1 MSHYLDMK
9 TTITDAEALARALT
23 RMGISRDAIELHDKA
38 TTLNGWQGETRK
50 ANVIVRKQWLQSHQ
64 GQTQWSGG
72 TVYADMGFVQEEDGS
87 YKALVDDHNF
97 NPTWV
102 QKMSTYYNIE
112 KSKIELEAKKIK
124 YTESTEKGLPVI
136 KANIPLKGMA
146 RIVNRNAVSFN
157 S

>member
-1 MSHYLDMK
+1 
-9 TTITDAEALARALT
+9 
-23 RMGISRDAIELHDKA
+23 
-38 TTLNGWQGETRK
+38 
-50 ANVIVRKQWLQSHQ
+50 
-64 GQTQWSGG
+64 
-72 TVYADMGFVQEEDGS
+72 MGFVQKDGQ
-87 YKALVDDHNF
+87 YEAIVDDKNVS
-97 NPTWV
+97 PAWV

-136 KANIPLKGMA
+136 KASIPLKGMT